1 MAVSRQYVDQLK
13 ESVNAVRQAFKTALD
28 EDVDDNITSEIWR
41 HYLGLKS
48 ITASAEKEIDPL
60 KGGFEIDCSDIAFTG
75 SGVKGGFS
83 DDVISFNTDTYQ
95 AAGMVD
101 FSAAVG
107 DDHISL
113 G

>member
-1 MAVSRQYVDQLK
+1 MSVSQVYVDQLK
-13 ESVNAVRQAFKTALD
+13 DSVNAVRQAFKTALD
-28 EDVDDNITSEIWR
+28 EDVDDNITSELWR

-60 KGGFEIDCSDIAFTG
+60 KGGLHIDCSDVAFGNTH
-75 SGVKGGFS
+75 VKGGVG
-83 DDVISFNTDTYQ
+83 DDIISFNTDTPA

-101 FSAAVG
+101 FTMPTG
-107 DDHISL
+107 DDHITL